1 MNNLPL
7 KIVLAVVQLFSLL
20 AVFLLAISQERK
32 RRSGLPLILTP
43 MIVITAAIG
52 ISSVA
57 ALSMDDYQYV
67 EYSKLWFF
75 QILGLMLGLLFSNTV
90 LGRPSLDGSSPSRQ
104 IVLSRTL
111 MSQLATCL
119 FVAGFLSAVAFFA
132 WKGIPLLRGNVEQG
146 RVDLASPG
154 TGYLRLMA
162 YLTIPPALL
171 SFALTPKRASIL
183 IALSLII
190 VLLLADRSPLMY
202 LFIPLV
208 FVSISRKVNI
218 KFKFKRPGS
227 LRPIVM
233 GILIISIVVAVGT
246 YRIFSQAE
254 YLKFPEYSAAIQNRD
269 VAAIALLSFE
279 HYANVVANNAVLTK
293 SLVDN
298 GTIDFKYG
306 ASYLALFAPVLP
318 GQHLTLDREIRLG
331 SGKSFVGGGIPPTLM
346 GEGYA
351 NFGYAGTVLE
361 CGFVV
366 FLLEYWYRIVMSTY
380 KGADR
385 TLSAVV
391 NAIYGY
397 MVCWVCMSQVGGL
410 EGASTFP
417 FAGAVTLLIIWGLSA
432 KGEYSR
438 ASW

>member
-7 KIVLAVVQLFSLL
+7 KIALAAVQLISLL
-20 AVFLLAISQERK
+20 ALFALAISQERK

-43 MIVITAAIG
+43 MIVIVSAVG

-75 QILGLMLGLLFSNTV
+75 QILGFMLGLLFSNSV
-90 LGRPSLDGSSPSRQ
+90 LGRPSLDGSSPTRQ
-104 IVLSRTL
+104 IVLSKTL
-111 MSQLATCL
+111 MSQLAMCL
-119 FVAGFLSAVAFFA
+119 FVAGILSAVAFFA

-146 RVDLASPG
+146 RVDASSPG

-171 SFALTPKRASIL
+171 SFALTPRRAKFL
-183 IALSLII
+183 IALSLTI
-190 VLLLADRSPLMY
+190 VLFLADRSPLLY

-208 FVSISRKVNI
+208 FVSISRKI
-218 KFKFKRPGS
+218 KFKRPSS
-227 LRPIVM
+227 LKPIIM
-233 GILIISIVVAVGT
+233 GILFMSVVVGVGT
-246 YRIFSQAE
+246 YRIFSQVE
-254 YLKFPEYSAAIQNRD
+254 YLMFSEYSAAIQDKD
-269 VAAIALLSFE
+269 VATIALLSFE
-279 HYANVVANNAVLTK
+279 HYANVVADNAVLTK
-293 SLVDN
+293 SLIDN

-306 ASYLALFAPVLP
+306 TSFLALFAPVLP

-331 SGKSFVGGGIPPTLM
+331 SGKVFIGGGIPPTLM

-366 FLLEYWYRIVMSTY
+366 FLLEYWYRIVMSTHQS
-380 KGADR
+380 ADR
-385 TLSAVV
+385 TLAAVV

-432 KGEYSR
+432 RGEDSR